1 MPCSKRLLVL
11 LILAC
16 CAQAS
21 ALAADK
27 QPCKRR
33 SVQQVV
39 ESMPPAPP
47 PPIQP
52 ARPALQGAPPLP
64 AARLPVV
71 PPGPVQINSCDAGG
85 CTDINGQRYNGG
97 VGNAGVDGQGR
108 LCTRSGSTMQCF

>member
-39 ESMPPAPP
+39 ESMPPAP

>member
-1 MPCSKRLLVL
+1 MTCTKRLLVL
-11 LILAC
+11 VILAC
-16 CAQAS
+16 WAQAS

-27 QPCKRR
+27 PPCKRR

-47 PPIQP
+47 PLTQP
-52 ARPALQGAPPLP
+52 TRPTLHSAPPLP
-64 AARLPVV
+64 AARLPAV

-97 VGNAGVDGQGR
+97 VGNASVDGQGR

>member
-1 MPCSKRLLVL
+1 
-11 LILAC
+11 
-16 CAQAS
+16 
-21 ALAADK
+21 
-27 QPCKRR
+27 
-33 SVQQVV
+33 
-39 ESMPPAPP
+39 
-47 PPIQP
+47 
-52 ARPALQGAPPLP
+52 ALQGAPPLP

>member
-16 CAQAS
+16 CGQAS

-39 ESMPPAPP
+39 ESMPPASPP
-47 PPIQP
+47 TQP
-52 ARPALQGAPPLP
+52 ARPALQNAPPLP
-64 AARLPVV
+64 AARLPAV
-71 PPGPVQINSCDAGG
+71 PPGPVQINSCDPGG

-97 VGNAGVDGQGR
+97 VGNAAVDGQGR